1 MVAIR
6 KIALLCG
13 VIASVV
19 LGCGGSS
26 ESRPYV
32 VEGKVEHPCSTYS
45 YSAYRCRHD
54 YSDRCRVNEATR
66 INFEDGCYE
75 TNSRGQNCTEIEGC
89 VEGEWLA
96 EDSYGQTVLVH
107 GCVNDP
113 PPGSRTISNPSPTLL
128 SAATTSCGEVFQERR
143 DACSRLSVDEC
154 LDEGEGCRVRVE
166 DVIDIDREQYCDTG
180 EDRQYCEYPSGISL
194 GTLSFH
200 LCPYASC
207 SGDESQYED
216 CLEPTACVWTTDDDS
231 QCLPRCDS
239 ADAQCAEGEE
249 CLPLLRRT
257 SDGVFETVDVCVP

>member
-1 MVAIR
+1 MNNILPAMVAIR

-13 VIASVV
+13 VIASVP
-19 LGCGGSS
+19 LGCGDSS
-26 ESRPYV
+26 ESGPYV

-75 TNSRGQNCTEIEGC
+75 TNSSGQNCTEIEGC

-143 DACSRLSVDEC
+143 DECSRLSVDEC
-154 LDEGEGCRVRVE
+154 VDEG
-166 DVIDIDREQYCDTG
+166 
-180 EDRQYCEYPSGISL
+180 
-194 GTLSFH
+194 
-200 LCPYASC
+200 
-207 SGDESQYED
+207 
-216 CLEPTACVWTTDDDS
+216 
-231 QCLPRCDS
+231 
-239 ADAQCAEGEE
+239 
-249 CLPLLRRT
+249 
-257 SDGVFETVDVCVP
+257 